1 MSLHESPSERI
12 PVPSSPAEERND
24 LEIWWIFPSWILYL
38 RALKSV
44 DFINF
49 RSPQRWSPQTCTVVR
64 GDPCHFVDAVNE
76 FTLIWFANLAWMKQS
91 RYIKIWCWIFLC
103 WSLYFKVLISAS
115 FGLRKGP
122 PQTCTVA
129 RGDPSH
135 FVDALKGFTLMAWM
149 KQSRS
154 DVGIFFV
161 EAFKV
166 RPTKEMYWM
175 FLCWSLSLNP

>member
-1 MSLHESPSERI
+1 M
-12 PVPSSPAEERND
+12 
-24 LEIWWIFPSWILYL
+24 
-38 RALKSV
+38 
-44 DFINF
+44 
-49 RSPQRWSPQTCTVVR
+49 
-64 GDPCHFVDAVNE
+64 
-76 FTLIWFANLAWMKQS
+76 
-91 RYIKIWCWIFLC
+91 
-103 WSLYFKVLISAS
+103 LISAS

-166 RPTKEMYWM
+166 RPTRNVLDVSLLKSFFKSIKERNDVGI
-175 FLCWSLSLNP
+175 FFV